1 MYYHPSRI
9 SFAVAS
15 CCCIL
20 MLLPAIAVAQ
30 IANCSALPPHTPA
43 SIRDLRPGDI
53 KAVMAMGDSITTG
66 FGVRGTANESYG
78 VSFSMGGDA
87 GAITLAN
94 FLAQFS
100 TNLTGFSTG
109 ASAAEVCYG
118 TNCPAARYYAQD
130 NYNAAKSGA
139 MAVDLGKQVSYL
151 ITQVNVDPNVNV
163 QTDWKVLTIMIGMND
178 LCASC
183 TFNLPY
189 LSPDDYQ
196 LNLMS
201 TLERVRTNLPR
212 TFVNLVAG
220 FNVSQAYDLSL
231 QTSRCQNISRP
242 VFIECDCLFQ
252 PENGFIRETI
262 DASITEF
269 NARAQFVASYYQH
282 KAYDNFAVVFQP
294 FAMDTHISELPTN
307 FLSHLD
313 CFHPSKSGM
322 QAMAIALWNN
332 MLTPSISKKTSI
344 DLKDT
349 PICPTEDTLLYTY

>member
-1 MYYHPSRI
+1 
-9 SFAVAS
+9 
-15 CCCIL
+15 
-20 MLLPAIAVAQ
+20 
-30 IANCSALPPHTPA
+30 
-43 SIRDLRPGDI
+43 
-53 KAVMAMGDSITTG
+53 MAMGDSITTG

-78 VSFSMGGDA
+78 VAFSMGGDA

-94 FLAQFS
+94 FFAEFNA
-100 TNLTGFSTG
+100 NLTGFSTG
-109 ASAAEVCYG
+109 TYPAEVCYG

-139 MAVDLGKQVSYL
+139 MVVDMVSKQVAYL

-163 QTDWKVLTIMIGMND
+163 QTDWKVLTIMIGAND

-196 LNLMS
+196 NNLMA
-201 TLERVRTNLPR
+201 TLERVRTSLPR
-212 TFVNLVAG
+212 TFVNLVGG

-231 QTSRCQNISRP
+231 QTSRCNNISRP
-242 VFIECDCLFQ
+242 WFIECDCIFQ

-262 DASITEF
+262 DAAVSEF
-269 NARAQFVASYYQH
+269 NARAQTVAAYYQR

-294 FAMDTHISELPTN
+294 FATNTYISELPTS

-313 CFHPSKSGM
+313 CFHPSKTGM
-322 QAMAIALWNN
+322 QAMAVALWNN
-332 MLTPSISKKTSI
+332 MLTPSINKKTNLDMS
-344 DLKDT
+344 DK
-349 PICPTEDTLLYTY
+349 PICPTADTLLYTY